1 MMEEERRF
9 ENIIRNLKQ
18 QKPVLQS
25 DRALTDEIMLQLN
38 SLNIKKSNKWIYFVQ
53 RCSAVVSILFIG
65 LFIYQINKP
74 VAMDDFWKKTPAK
87 QETHRIELKI
97 EHFSVNQDNIRQIV
111 KLYCDYISANVKENN
126 TLYQLKNN
134 INYESNP

>member
-18 QKPVLQS
+18 QQLVSQS
-25 DRALTDEIMLQLN
+25 DRTLTDEIMLQVN
-38 SLNIKKSNKWIYFVQ
+38 SLNIRKSKKWIHIVQ
-53 RCSAVVSILFIG
+53 SCSAVASILFIG

-74 VAMDDFWKKTPAK
+74 VAMDDLWRTTPAK
-87 QETHRIELKI
+87 QESHRIELKA